1 MKIIY
6 ANAKVENQCTSLK
19 IATKFFGGNNSIAI
33 SLHSRINA
41 IKGADVIKDII
52 VTPQFRFH
60 KLQGKLDG
68 YFAIDVKTRKEKW
81 RVILCPLDEDEKQF
95 NPCNIDEIASVVRIV
110 EIREVSA
117 HYE

>member
-68 YFAIDVKTRKEKW
+68 YFAIDVKTRKEK
-81 RVILCPLDEDEKQF
+81 CFGEDKTV
-95 NPCNIDEIASVVRIV
+95 CNIADIIDKY
-110 EIREVSA
+110 IL
-117 HYE
+117 